1 MAQQDL
7 WHVEATGGFSAEI
20 GGFRM
25 VVQALKGTGREVRS
39 PGFASGRRTDA
50 HGLGHRRRLARR
62 NGRGRANGRQMFQ
75 IRPASNDLAMSP
87 CNLPP
92 RNSP

>member
-25 VVQALKGTGREVRS
+25 VVQALKGTGREVRFLVLHQDD
-39 PGFASGRRTDA
+39 GLMLMGSGIEEGWRDA
-50 HGLGHRRRLARR
+50 MAAAEQMVERCSRSGL
-62 NGRGRANGRQMFQ
+62 
-75 IRPASNDLAMSP
+75 
-87 CNLPP
+87 LPTT
-92 RNSP
+92 